1 MKAMI
6 LAAGFGSRLWPLT
19 IGRTKPAIPFLNR
32 PLIDYTIDY
41 LRRHGIEDLIIN
53 LHHEPESVTEQ
64 IGDGSRYG
72 VKITYSLEEPE
83 ILGTSGALDRVR
95 HLLREDT
102 FIVINGK
109 IITDIDLNLALAT
122 HRKCKAIAT
131 LVLRS
136 NAAREYF
143 REVKITEEGRI
154 AKFAGFPEPGDRQP
168 SVAAI
173 PNPPLMFTGIHILEP
188 AIFDYIPQGV
198 FSDSVKDVY
207 PKAMAAGEF
216 IAAHIGEG
224 SWFELSTLERY
235 LTISLEFWQRDERN
249 RSIMSGASGLV
260 MGDGCIIEPGAI
272 VERSILWKG
281 VRIERGAKVTEC
293 IIADNVVIP
302 EGAVFY
308 RSAIVRADTAANSD
322 RPGKAAN
329 GELRGNNLVVH
340 FREC

>member
-6 LAAGFGSRLWPLT
+6 LAAGFGTRLWPLT

-109 IITDIDLNLALAT
+109 MITDIDLNLALAT
-122 HRKCKAIAT
+122 HRKRRAIAT
-131 LVLRS
+131 LVLRP
-136 NAAREYF
+136 NTKREYF
-143 REVKITEEGRI
+143 REVNMTEDGRI
-154 AKFAGFPEPGDRQP
+154 AGFAGFPEPVDPQ
-168 SVAAI
+168 SAI
-173 PNPPLMFTGIHILEP
+173 RNPPLMFTGIHILEP

-207 PKAMAAGEF
+207 PKAMAEGEF

-224 SWFELSTLERY
+224 SWFEFSTLARY
-235 LTISLEFWQRDERN
+235 LAISLEFRQRDEHN
-249 RSIMSGASGLV
+249 KSIMPGAPALV
-260 MGDGCIIEPGAI
+260 MGEGCIIEPGAI

-281 VRIERGAKVTEC
+281 VRIERGAQVTEC
-293 IIADNVVIP
+293 IIADNVIIP
-302 EGAVFY
+302 AGALFH
-308 RSAIVRADTAANSD
+308 RAAIVRADIATDS
-322 RPGKAAN
+322 GEKAAT
-329 GELRGNNLVVH
+329 GELMGDNLVVH
-340 FREC
+340 FR

>member
-6 LAAGFGSRLWPLT
+6 LAAGFGTRLWPLT

-122 HRKCKAIAT
+122 HRKRRAIAT
-131 LVLRS
+131 LVLRP
-136 NAAREYF
+136 NTKREYF
-143 REVKITEEGRI
+143 REVNMTEDGRI
-154 AKFAGFPEPGDRQP
+154 AGFAGFPEPVDPQ
-168 SVAAI
+168 SAI
-173 PNPPLMFTGIHILEP
+173 RNPPLMFTGIHILEP

-207 PKAMAAGEF
+207 PKAMAEGEF

-224 SWFELSTLERY
+224 SWFEFSTLARY
-235 LTISLEFWQRDERN
+235 LAISLEFRQRDEHN
-249 RSIMSGASGLV
+249 KSIMPGAPALV
-260 MGDGCIIEPGAI
+260 MGEGCIIEPGAI

-281 VRIERGAKVTEC
+281 VRIERGAQVTEC
-293 IIADNVVIP
+293 IIADNVIIP
-302 EGAVFY
+302 AGALFH
-308 RSAIVRADTAANSD
+308 RAAIVRADIATDS
-322 RPGKAAN
+322 GEKAAN
-329 GELRGNNLVVH
+329 GELMGDNLVVH
-340 FREC
+340 FR

>member
-6 LAAGFGSRLWPLT
+6 LAAGLGTRLWPLT

-72 VKITYSLEEPE
+72 VKITYSLEEPD

-95 HLLREDT
+95 HLLLEDT
-102 FIVINGK
+102 FTVINGK
-109 IITDIDLNLALAT
+109 IITEIDLNLALAT
-122 HRKCKAIAT
+122 HRKRKAIAT
-131 LVLRS
+131 LLLRP
-136 NAAREYF
+136 NTKREYF
-143 REVKITEEGRI
+143 REVKITEDGRI
-154 AKFAGFPEPGDRQP
+154 AGFAGFPEPVDSQ
-168 SVAAI
+168 SAI
-173 PNPPLMFTGIHILEP
+173 RNPPLMFTGIHILEP
-188 AIFDYIPQGV
+188 AIFDYIPRGV

-207 PKAMAAGEF
+207 PTAIAEGEF
-216 IAAHIGEG
+216 IAAHIDEG

-235 LTISLEFWQRDERN
+235 LAISLEFRRRDERN
-249 RSIMSGASGLV
+249 ISPDLV
-260 MGDGCIIEPGAI
+260 MGEGCIIEPGAI

-293 IIADNVVIP
+293 IIADDVVIP
-302 EGAVFY
+302 KDAVFH
-308 RSAIVRADTAANSD
+308 RAAIVRADIAANTGL
-322 RPGKAAN
+322 PEKAAK
-329 GELRGNNLVVH
+329 GQLMGDNLVAH
-340 FREC
+340 FR

>member
-6 LAAGFGSRLWPLT
+6 LAAGFGTRLWPLT

-122 HRKCKAIAT
+122 HRERKAIAT
-131 LVLRS
+131 LVLRP
-136 NAAREYF
+136 NTKREYF
-143 REVKITEEGRI
+143 REVKITEDGRI
-154 AKFAGFPEPGDRQP
+154 AEFAGFPEPGDPQ
-168 SVAAI
+168 SAI
-173 PNPPLMFTGIHILEP
+173 RNPPLMFSGIHILEP

-207 PKAMAAGEF
+207 PKAMAEGEF

-224 SWFELSTLERY
+224 SWFEFSTLERY
-235 LTISLEFWQRDERN
+235 LTISLEFLQRDERN
-249 RSIMSGASGLV
+249 RSIMPPGLV
-260 MGDGCIIEPGAI
+260 MGEGCIIEPGAI

-302 EGAVFY
+302 EGALFH
-308 RSAIVRADTAANSD
+308 RAAIARADIAAGS
-322 RPGKAAN
+322 GEKAAN
-329 GELRGNNLVVH
+329 GELMGDNLVVH
-340 FREC
+340 FR

>member
-6 LAAGFGSRLWPLT
+6 LAAGFGTRLWPLT
-19 IGRTKPAIPFLNR
+19 IGRTKPAVPFLNR

-41 LRRHGIEDLIIN
+41 LRRHAIEDLIIN
-53 LHHEPESVTEQ
+53 LHHEPESVIEQ

-95 HLLREDT
+95 HLLQEDT

-109 IITDIDLNLALAT
+109 IITDIDLNPALAT
-122 HRKCKAIAT
+122 HRKRKAIAT

-136 NAAREYF
+136 NSKREYF
-143 REVKITEEGRI
+143 REVKITEGGRI
-154 AKFAGFPEPGDRQP
+154 AEFAGFPQP
-168 SVAAI
+168 VGPPHSI
-173 PNPPLMFTGIHILEP
+173 HNPPLMFTGIHILEP
-188 AIFDYIPQGV
+188 AIFNYIPQGV

-207 PKAMAAGEF
+207 PKAMAEGEF

-235 LTISLEFWQRDERN
+235 LTISLEFSQHYSRHYERD
-249 RSIMSGASGLV
+249 MSVPPGLV
-260 MGDGCIIEPGAI
+260 MGEGCIIEPGAI

-281 VRIERGAKVTEC
+281 VHIERGAKVTEC

-302 EGAVFY
+302 AGAVFH
-308 RSAIVRADTAANSD
+308 RAAIVRADITPVGD
-322 RPGKAAN
+322 RPEKAAH
-329 GELRGNNLVVH
+329 GQLMGDNLVVH
-340 FREC
+340 FR

>member
-6 LAAGFGSRLWPLT
+6 LAAGFGTRLWPLT

-122 HRKCKAIAT
+122 HRKSKAIAT

-136 NAAREYF
+136 NTRREYF
-143 REVKITEEGRI
+143 SEVKITEDGLI
-154 AKFAGFPEPGDRQP
+154 AEFAGFPEPVDP
-168 SVAAI
+168 SPSI
-173 PNPPLMFTGIHILEP
+173 RNPPLMFTGIHILGP
-188 AIFDYIPQGV
+188 AIFNYIPQGV

-207 PKAMAAGEF
+207 PKAMAEGES

-224 SWFELSTLERY
+224 SWFELSTLDRY
-235 LTISLEFWQRDERN
+235 LAISLEFSQCDEP
-249 RSIMSGASGLV
+249 GLV
-260 MGDGCIIEPGAI
+260 MGEGCIIEPGAM
-272 VERSILWKG
+272 VKRSILWKG

-302 EGAVFY
+302 KDAIFH
-308 RSAIVRADTAANSD
+308 RAAIVRADIAANYD
-322 RPGKAAN
+322 RPEKAAN
-329 GELRGNNLVVH
+329 GELMGDNLVVH
-340 FREC
+340 FR